1 MLIALA
7 VTALAG
13 AATVVGG
20 VLGVQGRVLDRRGT
34 LPGALAFAAGAM
46 ILVSLLEVLPKGAAA
61 LAEDRTRTAAWIL
74 TALMALAGGLVVV
87 GLRFVVDRFVGVPT
101 NSVSDGGAGPGSVL
115 LRAGLWRSGLLVAL
129 AVGVHNL
136 PEGLVTFSATMT
148 DPSVGIVLAVA
159 IAVHNIPEGM
169 AVAVPVY
176 AATGSRR
183 RALGM
188 CALSGVAEPIGGL
201 LGFLALRA
209 AMPDQGLALVFPVV
223 GGMMLLIS
231 LQQLLPMALACG
243 RRHHVAL
250 GMVSGASV
258 MALSLGLLRLA

>member
-13 AATVVGG
+13 AATLVGG
-20 VLGVQGRVLDRRGT
+20 LLGVQGRVLDRRGT
-34 LPGALAFAAGAM
+34 LAGSLAFAAGAM
-46 ILVSLLEVLPKGAAA
+46 ILVSVLEILPKGAAV
-61 LAEDRTRTAAWIL
+61 LAEDRSRTAAWVL
-74 TALMALAGGLVVV
+74 TLGMAAAGGLVVV
-87 GLRFVVDRFVGVPT
+87 GLRYLVDRYVGVPT
-101 NSVSDGGAGPGSVL
+101 NSVSDGGAGPGSIR

-129 AVGVHNL
+129 AVGIHNL
-136 PEGLVTFSATMT
+136 PEGLVTFSATVT
-148 DPSVGIVLAVA
+148 DPTVGVVLAVA
-159 IAVHNIPEGM
+159 IAVHNVPEGM

-183 RALGM
+183 RALAM
-188 CALSGVAEPIGGL
+188 CALSGVAEPVGGL
-201 LGFLALRA
+201 LGYLALRA

-231 LQQLLPMALACG
+231 LHQLLPMALASG

>member
-1 MLIALA
+1 MLIALV
-7 VTALAG
+7 VTAFAG
-13 AATVVGG
+13 AATLLGG
-20 VLGVQGRVLDRRGT
+20 FLGVQGRIVDRRGA
-34 LPGALAFAAGAM
+34 LAGALAFAAGAM
-46 ILVSLLEVLPKGAAA
+46 ILVSVLEILPKGAAV
-61 LAEDRTRTAAWIL
+61 LAEDRSRGAAWLL
-74 TALMALAGGLVVV
+74 TLAMAAAGGLVVI

-101 NSVSDGGAGPGSVL
+101 NSVSDGGAGPGSIL

-129 AVGVHNL
+129 AVGLHNL

-148 DPSVGIVLAVA
+148 DPSLGVVLAVA
-159 IAVHNIPEGM
+159 IAIHNIPEGM

-183 RALGM
+183 RALLM
-188 CALSGVAEPIGGL
+188 CGLSGVAEPIGGL

-209 AMPDQGLALVFPVV
+209 AVPDQGLALVFPVV
-223 GGMMLLIS
+223 GGMMVLIS
-231 LQQLLPMALACG
+231 LRQLLPMALALG